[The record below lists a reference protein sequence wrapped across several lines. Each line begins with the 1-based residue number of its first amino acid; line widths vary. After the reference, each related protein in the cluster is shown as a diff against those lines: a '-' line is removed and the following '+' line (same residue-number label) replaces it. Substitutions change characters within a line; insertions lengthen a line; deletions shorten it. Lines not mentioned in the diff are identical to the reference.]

1 MMMRKLQTPQ
11 GRASGLTDAAKVFGR
26 RDLDSIL
33 KQSGPSALALQFET
47 DAIRE
52 RQRNPDPSS
61 YTSKLLGNPR
71 KIRKKV
77 IEEAVELITA
87 RGRNI
92 IWEAADLL
100 YFVQLYLVN
109 RGVKIEDVLA
119 EIMRRRVSEK
129 KNERYSPIP
138 K

>member
-1 MMMRKLQTPQ
+1 MMMRKLRQP
-11 GRASGLTDAAKVFGR
+11 REIKRPDPAKVFGR
-26 RDLDSIL
+26 RDIDSIL
-33 KQSGPSALALQFET
+33 KQSGPSALAMQFET
-47 DAIRE
+47 AAIRE

-61 YTSKLLGNPR
+61 YTSKLLGDPR
-71 KIRKKV
+71 KIRKKI

-87 RGRNI
+87 RGENI

-109 RGVKIEDVLA
+109 RGVEIEDVLG
-119 EIMRRRVSEK
+119 EIMRRRMSEK
-129 KNERYSPIP
+129 KNERYSSIP